1 MTQIHTQKRER
12 HQGKEDEMR
21 KMWSIC
27 SRSCQNADIVLYN
40 PPWKWISFEYAQR
53 IRRAGD
59 YTASHLWLDIE
70 LQATVEINRKTNF
83 KLREPEETRAHV
95 GAKHGTPYHS
105 GVGLVLEAPSMSS
118 CNSNEL
124 TNNIAI
130 SPCTSQQVSPC
141 FHPSECHPSRA
152 WLVSFSSY
160 MRSST

>member
-1 MTQIHTQKRER
+1 
-12 HQGKEDEMR
+12 MR
-21 KMWSIC
+21 KMLSIC
-27 SRSCQNADIVLYN
+27 SRSCQSANTVFCIILLGC
-40 PPWKWISFEYAQR
+40 KFRSKMR
-53 IRRAGD
+53 RGHCRAGS
-59 YTASHLWLDIE
+59 YIVSHLWLNIE

-152 WLVSFSSY
+152 LLVSFSSY

>member
-1 MTQIHTQKRER
+1 ML
-12 HQGKEDEMR
+12 
-21 KMWSIC
+21 SIC
-27 SRSCQNADIVLYN
+27 SRSCQSANTVFCIILLGC
-40 PPWKWISFEYAQR
+40 KFRSKMR
-53 IRRAGD
+53 RGHCRAGS
-59 YTASHLWLDIE
+59 YIVSHLWLNIE

-130 SPCTSQQVSPC
+130 S
-141 FHPSECHPSRA
+141 
-152 WLVSFSSY
+152 LY
-160 MRSST
+160 ILL